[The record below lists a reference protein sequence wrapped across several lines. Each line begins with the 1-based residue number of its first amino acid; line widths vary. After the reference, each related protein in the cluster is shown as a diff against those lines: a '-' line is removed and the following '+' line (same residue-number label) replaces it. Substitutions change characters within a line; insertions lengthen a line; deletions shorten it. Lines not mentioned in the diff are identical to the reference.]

1 MNKLKLFML
10 PLVLPL
16 LLNCGGGGGG
26 DKASV
31 EPPKEIPTE
40 GTGNTTTLFK
50 DNPNSQEAAV
60 KIFDN
65 YSINID
71 MTDIH
76 MQGEFLFLKITDK
89 HKKSLFLG
97 QIVHQDSIKVPITI
111 VADSLP
117 LIVELYSESKADQ
130 TISYEVYYE

>member
-16 LLNCGGGGGG
+16 LLNCGGGGG
-26 DKASV
+26 DKANV
-31 EPPKEIPTE
+31 EPAKEIPIEETA
-40 GTGNTTTLFK
+40 NTTTLFK
-50 DNPNSQEAAV
+50 DNPNPQETAV

-71 MTDIH
+71 ITGIH

-89 HKKSLFLG
+89 YKKALFMG
-97 QIVHQDSIKVPITI
+97 QIVHQDNIKIPLSIVN
-111 VADSLP
+111 DSLP
-117 LIVELYSESKADQ
+117 LIVELYSESKQDE